1 MNPRHSSKE
10 KQIYLIVLAQRNA
23 QYTPKTQKNPVD
35 QKTNF
40 SVKEKHK
47 IDVCMPPTVCS
58 ICGDLPWLP
67 DRRLYFPSWGVQ
79 GGKVKQKVHCTWYSM
94 AISHI
99 RLCLRIISF
108 ALYVR
113 AVFGTS
119 IAVHLAAMLYTIIRS
134 LSSRAVPFYLK
145 VGISLRSLGSPCG

>member
-1 MNPRHSSKE
+1 MHNIH
-10 KQIYLIVLAQRNA
+10 L
-23 QYTPKTQKNPVD
+23 KTQNSPVD
-35 QKTNF
+35 QKTHF

-79 GGKVKQKVHCTWYSM
+79 VGKVKQKVHCTWYSM

-108 ALYVR
+108 ALYIR

-134 LSSRAVPFYLK
+134 LSSVACSVLPQSWNFA
-145 VGISLRSLGSPCG
+145 SGSQTKNKFIDP

>member
-1 MNPRHSSKE
+1 MHNIHL
-10 KQIYLIVLAQRNA
+10 Q
-23 QYTPKTQKNPVD
+23 TQNSPVD
-35 QKTNF
+35 QKTHF

-79 GGKVKQKVHCTWYSM
+79 VGKVKQKVHCTWYSM

-108 ALYVR
+108 ALYIR

-134 LSSRAVPFYLK
+134 LSSPACSVLPQSWNFASK
-145 VGISLRSLGSPCG
+145 LGEPMRICMIGPQTPKKIIDP